1 MQDILDAIGIGYIL
15 NVVSILIVMFGS
27 IVVANDMDHGIADI
41 GKSLRVLVST
51 FIIVPFG
58 VLLVLAMSVVVYIS
72 KWIAH
77 YLIYG
82 ESSMG

>member
-41 GKSLRVLVST
+41 GKPLRFLVSI

-58 VLLVLAMSVVVYIS
+58 VPLVLAMSVVVYIS

-77 YLIYG
+77 YLVYG
-82 ESSMG
+82 ESS